1 MAKRLGYGDALPKSQ
16 EELARFQLDNATDKA
31 VAGITL
37 DEVVAGNGVVALKN
51 QPEIARS
58 YSNQTYKTTSGRID
72 LYYEDLVEYGQALP
86 QYEAPHEAYE
96 GNPLRDAYPLVMTQR
111 RSKYFIHQNFMD
123 ASWLRQYY
131 EPTLEMNPIDM
142 EARGLE
148 SGDVIEAFNER
159 GSFQCACVATE
170 AVRPGTAVII
180 EGIWD
185 KYMVSGNLQ
194 NVTNDAANPRGR
206 ALAKGRVTPFNA
218 TLIEVKKA

>member
-1 MAKRLGYGDALPKSQ
+1 M
-16 EELARFQLDNATDKA
+16 
-31 VAGITL
+31 VA
-37 DEVVAGNGVVALKN
+37 
-51 QPEIARS
+51 
-58 YSNQTYKTTSGRID
+58 
-72 LYYEDLVEYGQALP
+72 
-86 QYEAPHEAYE
+86 
-96 GNPLRDAYPLVMTQR
+96 
-111 RSKYFIHQNFMD
+111 
-123 ASWLRQYY
+123 QYY

-206 ALAKGRVTPFNA
+206 ALAKGRVTPFND

>member
-96 GNPLRDAYPLVMTQR
+96 GNPLRMRIL
-111 RSKYFIHQNFMD
+111 S
-123 ASWLRQYY
+123 L
-131 EPTLEMNPIDM
+131 
-142 EARGLE
+142 
-148 SGDVIEAFNER
+148 
-159 GSFQCACVATE
+159 
-170 AVRPGTAVII
+170 
-180 EGIWD
+180 
-185 KYMVSGNLQ
+185 
-194 NVTNDAANPRGR
+194 
-206 ALAKGRVTPFNA
+206 
-218 TLIEVKKA
+218 

>member
-1 MAKRLGYGDALPKSQ
+1 M
-16 EELARFQLDNATDKA
+16 
-31 VAGITL
+31 
-37 DEVVAGNGVVALKN
+37 
-51 QPEIARS
+51 
-58 YSNQTYKTTSGRID
+58 
-72 LYYEDLVEYGQALP
+72 P

-123 ASWLRQYY
+123 ASWLRQYC

-180 EGIWD
+180 EGIL
-185 KYMVSGNLQ
+185 S
-194 NVTNDAANPRGR
+194 
-206 ALAKGRVTPFNA
+206 
-218 TLIEVKKA
+218 LIHI